1 MKVIVIGGVSAGMSA
16 ATKIKR
22 EQPDA
27 KIAVYEQGDYLS
39 YAACG
44 LPYYVSNVN
53 DDYTRMLIRSADD
66 FEKAG
71 IPCFLNHEVLKV
83 DTQSKSVTIR
93 NLKTDEIFED
103 KYDKLMIASGASSFV
118 PNIDGI
124 NLEGIYILKTI
135 NDGLRMKED
144 LTKDDIKNVVVVGG
158 GFIGIE
164 VVEAMREI
172 GKNVTTVEMAD
183 RILTTFD
190 EEISDIATEELVRN
204 NVTVSLGERL
214 LRIEGEKRVK
224 RVVTDKG
231 TYEADAVI
239 LALGIRPN
247 TGFLSETDVEL
258 ARNGAIIV
266 DRYMKT
272 NVKDVFAAGDCA
284 LVYNYAK
291 DANAHIPLG
300 TTASKSGRIAG
311 ANIAGEEMEYIGALG
326 SSCIKVFDLELART
340 GLSESD
346 AVAMGLDYKTV
357 FVKSIDRARYYPNKT
372 PIWIKLIYENDTKKI
387 LGAHAAGAKGVV
399 LRIDIFAVAIQMDM
413 TTTKL
418 GMTDF
423 CYAPPY
429 ATVWDAVN
437 IVCNAAK

>member
-1 MKVIVIGGVSAGMSA
+1 M
-16 ATKIKR
+16 
-22 EQPDA
+22 
-27 KIAVYEQGDYLS
+27 
-39 YAACG
+39 
-44 LPYYVSNVN
+44 
-53 DDYTRMLIRSADD
+53 
-66 FEKAG
+66 
-71 IPCFLNHEVLKV
+71 
-83 DTQSKSVTIR
+83 
-93 NLKTDEIFED
+93 
-103 KYDKLMIASGASSFV
+103 
-118 PNIDGI
+118 
-124 NLEGIYILKTI
+124 
-135 NDGLRMKED
+135 
-144 LTKDDIKNVVVVGG
+144 
-158 GFIGIE
+158 
-164 VVEAMREI
+164 
-172 GKNVTTVEMAD
+172 
-183 RILTTFD
+183 
-190 EEISDIATEELVRN
+190 
-204 NVTVSLGERL
+204 
-214 LRIEGEKRVK
+214 
-224 RVVTDKG
+224 
-231 TYEADAVI
+231 
-239 LALGIRPN
+239 
-247 TGFLSETDVEL
+247 
-258 ARNGAIIV
+258 
-266 DRYMKT
+266 
-272 NVKDVFAAGDCA
+272 
-284 LVYNYAK
+284 
-291 DANAHIPLG
+291 G